1 MPPVATIPAI
11 VPWQPRRFLNRS
23 LSRSLQAT
31 LATLLALS
39 LALAALPPSLAA
51 DRSAQ
56 PNPPAKSALLF
67 PSDGIPPNWLVR
79 SWNDVTLPAPTSAN
93 WRVADGVLQGS
104 VPRGT
109 WLLSPSE
116 YGNFVLEFEAR
127 VGERGRGA
135 VGLRLP
141 LRGNPAAEA
150 FELPIVDPR
159 YFGTNYT
166 PQPWENNGALYQAVA
181 PTTNTFKPLEW
192 NRYRIEC
199 QGPHIAITL
208 NGTRVIDVQLTQAS
222 PENSSD
228 TNPSPV
234 RGKALADRPLRG
246 RIGFL
251 EISRGSAKVE
261 FRDAK
266 IRELR
271 ENHEPR

>member
-1 MPPVATIPAI
+1 MT
-11 VPWQPRRFLNRS
+11 S
-23 LSRSLQAT
+23 LSHPPRIPPLQPHGP
-31 LATLLALS
+31 LATLFALS
-39 LALAALPPSLAA
+39 LAFATLLTSRAA
-51 DRSAQ
+51 DRAAQ
-56 PNPPAKSALLF
+56 TSPSTKSALLF

-141 LRGNPAAEA
+141 LRGYPAAEA

-159 YFGTNYT
+159 YFGANYT
-166 PQPWENNGALYQAVA
+166 PKPWENNGALYQAVA
-181 PTTNTFKPLEW
+181 PTTNAFKPLEW

-199 QGPHIAITL
+199 QGPHIAVTL
-208 NGTRVIDVQLTQAS
+208 NGTRVIDVPLTQ
-222 PENSSD
+222 PNPDSS
-228 TNPSPV
+228 TGTESSPV

-251 EISRGSAKVE
+251 EVSRGTAKVE

-266 IRELR
+266 IQELR
-271 ENHEPR
+271 